1 MSTSKLSGIL
11 KVFSGGET
19 TPEEQAQLAKEVML
33 MTLSRATSADSHIN
47 VSEVETVQ
55 RVLKSRCGEDFSAAD
70 IRVAASSELY
80 EKATLNKYLA
90 SSAKKLAL
98 AELVAIAEALVEV
111 VKADGHVGER
121 EIEFFNSVVAAL
133 NLTPAELM
141 GLRTDS

>member
-1 MSTSKLSGIL
+1 M
-11 KVFSGGET
+11 
-19 TPEEQAQLAKEVML
+19 
-33 MTLSRATSADSHIN
+33 
-47 VSEVETVQ
+47 
-55 RVLKSRCGEDFSAAD
+55 
-70 IRVAASSELY
+70 AASSELY
-80 EKATLNKYLA
+80 ETATLNKYLA

>member
-1 MSTSKLSGIL
+1 MSISKLGGIF

-47 VSEVETVQ
+47 VSEVETVR

-98 AELVAIAEALVEV
+98 SELVAIAEAL
-111 VKADGHVGER
+111 KADGHVGER

-133 NLTPAELM
+133 DLTPAELM